1 MPQFLPNQF
10 WTKALA
16 TFWTEKRRNAGL
28 KRQENAL
35 LKVLSTMRLCHR
47 LLGHS
52 ATKLRIDLCS
62 PADFS
67 FIIKIKKR
75 KMMGFSPYL
84 SLVPAICHEIKVP
97 KRQLS
102 AFFFDCPSNMYIL
115 GDIWKKHAE
124 IFLLHLFIVL
134 KCFGCLNMNRVPGG
148 HQLDNTSEN
157 VTSTNWFTVE
167 GQHRLLCECK
177 GTVR

>member
-16 TFWTEKRRNAGL
+16 TFWTEKRRNAGV

-52 ATKLRIDLCS
+52 ATKLRKDLCS

-102 AFFFDCPSNMYIL
+102 AFFLTVPQKCIYWGIYGKNVQKYFYYIY
-115 GDIWKKHAE
+115 
-124 IFLLHLFIVL
+124 
-134 KCFGCLNMNRVPGG
+134 
-148 HQLDNTSEN
+148 S
-157 VTSTNWFTVE
+157 
-167 GQHRLLCECK
+167 
-177 GTVR
+177 